1 MAESNTDNSGVPVNK
16 PKSVQERIEANARAR
31 KTLRDRIGKAI
42 NNQSLDNTSQP
53 AVTSQQLP
61 SSNSNPKKKARTR
74 NIFTKMFSGRGKSP
88 SRLKTGNS
96 ATQPKS
102 HKKYLIAIII
112 VATVLILGGL
122 VAGVVIVSNTG
133 NEQSSSDTSTDS
145 DADTSG
151 KPSTCPDGD
160 GDGDGETS
168 SDETVIENL
177 PTVIEDMVAEAESL
191 PQQEAVEYLNTKL
204 QEYTGTTAEFG
215 TRMTLIFQ
223 YLRMGDSAAALA
235 VAEAIDTEKLDNE
248 QRLDYFNAMA
258 KISYAEGD
266 SATGEW
272 YQIQYGSL
280 YESIYGENNE
290 H

>member
-61 SSNSNPKKKARTR
+61 SPNSNIKKTARTR
-74 NIFTKMFSGRGKSP
+74 NIFTKMFGGRGKSP
-88 SRLKTGNS
+88 SRLKTSNS
-96 ATQPKS
+96 ATQPKF

-112 VATVLILGGL
+112 IATVLILGGL
-122 VAGVVIVSNTG
+122 VAGVVIVSNTS
-133 NEQSSSDTSTDS
+133 NEQSSSDTSADS

-160 GDGDGETS
+160 GDGETS
-168 SDETVIENL
+168 SDETVIEIENL

-266 SATGEW
+266 SAPGEW
-272 YQIQYGSL
+272 YQKQYGSL
-280 YESIYGENNE
+280 
-290 H
+290 

>member
-1 MAESNTDNSGVPVNK
+1 
-16 PKSVQERIEANARAR
+16 
-31 KTLRDRIGKAI
+31 
-42 NNQSLDNTSQP
+42 
-53 AVTSQQLP
+53 
-61 SSNSNPKKKARTR
+61 
-74 NIFTKMFSGRGKSP
+74 
-88 SRLKTGNS
+88 
-96 ATQPKS
+96 
-102 HKKYLIAIII
+102 
-112 VATVLILGGL
+112 
-122 VAGVVIVSNTG
+122 
-133 NEQSSSDTSTDS
+133 
-145 DADTSG
+145 
-151 KPSTCPDGD
+151 
-160 GDGDGETS
+160 
-168 SDETVIENL
+168 
-177 PTVIEDMVAEAESL
+177 MVAEAESL

-290 H
+290 Y